1 MLTISPDGYI
11 RLSLT
16 QLGAVKLIHLT
27 SGLDEDMPAC
37 TTESAAAT
45 AITGYTEW
53 VSDTIPAISIG
64 WDWIMHVRD
73 GAVRLTRLG
82 EPRSNCMLKNEDDAD
97 LGPIRSNAAL
107 AGFVDTL
114 AWQGEAE
121 HHIASR
127 YRH

>member
-37 TTESAAAT
+37 TAESAAAT

-53 VSDTIPAISIG
+53 VTDTTPVISIG

-73 GAVRLTRLG
+73 GMIGLTRLG
-82 EPRSNCMLKNEDDAD
+82 EPRSNCMLQNDTDDD
-97 LGPIRSNAAL
+97 LGPARNSTAL
-107 AGFVDTL
+107 AGFVDTV
-114 AWQGEAE
+114 AWQCETE
-121 HHIASR
+121 RHIASR
-127 YRH
+127 YSH